1 MGCGASK
8 SHDHGLLKESEL
20 KIGTNSLNDKE
31 IVSTKGT
38 EQHDSEIAL
47 DHESTE
53 VTKED
58 FNQVKVS
65 SYAVFIERYNF
76 YQLILLRQMKYSY
89 TNSLL

>member
-38 EQHDSEIAL
+38 EQYDSEIAL
-47 DHESTE
+47 DHEST
-53 VTKED
+53 ED

-65 SYAVFIERYNF
+65 SYAVFIERYHF
-76 YQLILLRQMKYSY
+76 YQLLLLRQMKYSY
-89 TNSLL
+89 IQILCCK